1 MFPITRRSNN
11 IIKIVVNKL
20 LHSFL
25 NQSLITFK
33 VDLIVYLPTTYSK
46 IGDCIII
53 GLEDFG
59 VIKHFISESVQ
70 AIESY
75 SDVSG
80 SYPFLSKNKNRKDR

>member
-1 MFPITRRSNN
+1 MLAITHQLVEF
-11 IIKIVVNKL
+11 I
-20 LHSFL
+20 LHTLACMSV
-25 NQSLITFK
+25 TFTS
-33 VDLIVYLPTTYSK
+33 TTYSK
-46 IGDCIII
+46 IRDCIII

-80 SYPFLSKNKNRKDR
+80 SYPFLQHRAVVKVVGTGPSFKG